1 MAEAR
6 EKGRQGGLSPNE
18 IYQQACTSAT
28 AAGITLGHTKYALDK
43 RIQRERQKQ
52 NPLPPL
58 PATFEEAMQSMPE
71 ELKRTIDGEEWLVF
85 QGVTLISSS
94 FLMSGMILVKMMG
107 NSEDGKNAFMSLYT
121 VLSPNVRL
129 VQIS

>member
-1 MAEAR
+1 
-6 EKGRQGGLSPNE
+6 
-18 IYQQACTSAT
+18 
-28 AAGITLGHTKYALDK
+28 
-43 RIQRERQKQ
+43 
-52 NPLPPL
+52 
-58 PATFEEAMQSMPE
+58 MQSMPE

-94 FLMSGMILVKMMG
+94 FLSGMILVIMIG